1 MLIVGQAHYPL
12 IEIDLGSSTLA
23 ASTANGE
30 YLLSG
35 GDVGAQDGR
44 QIAAMKVAFFNCL
57 AVSKNGGWIAA
68 GSKGGDIVVWDAKT
82 YKQIFVRRED
92 GRINAVD
99 FSPALTEQ
107 LLVAT
112 NFTTT
117 IWDVGTRE
125 PLRMLPHES
134 AVRAA
139 KYSPQGNQFATATR
153 GSVRVWDSSGGQMLA
168 DIKVEVTPLYNGG
181 LLWSKTHLFVVS
193 GNTIK
198 EFEALTG
205 SAILEWPV
213 PDSNEL
219 SCIALPEH
227 GEFIAYSTKST
238 ITFWDTLTHTE
249 LDLIQHPEDIHSI
262 AFSPDDQF
270 LAFGEKSKK
279 MSITSLSVSV
289 TFFWITAYLSNFLL
303 LT

>member
-1 MLIVGQAHYPL
+1 M
-12 IEIDLGSSTLA
+12 
-23 ASTANGE
+23 ANGE

-35 GDVGAQDGR
+35 GDGGAQDGR
-44 QIAAMKVAFFNCL
+44 RIAAMKVAFFNCL
-57 AVSKNGGWIAA
+57 AVSKNSGWIAA
-68 GSKGGDIVVWDAKT
+68 GSKGGDIIVWDAKT
-82 YKQIFVRRED
+82 YKQIFARRED
-92 GRINAVD
+92 GHINAVD
-99 FSPALTEQ
+99 FSPTSTQQ

-153 GSVRVWDSSGGQMLA
+153 GSVRVWHSNNGQTLA
-168 DIKVEVTPLYNGG
+168 HIKVEVTPLYNGG
-181 LLWSKTHLFVVS
+181 LLWFRNHLFVVS
-193 GNTIK
+193 GNAIK
-198 EFEALTG
+198 EFKVPAG
-205 SAILEWPV
+205 SLISEWPV

-227 GEFIAYSTKST
+227 GKFIAYSTNST
-238 ITFWDTLTHTE
+238 ITFWDTSTHTE
-249 LDLIQHPEDIHSI
+249 LDLIQHTEDIHSI

-270 LAFGEKSKK
+270 LAFGGESGKMTIMSPSRITVSIRSGVSKYLF
-279 MSITSLSVSV
+279 SDHLS
-289 TFFWITAYLSNFLL
+289 A
-303 LT
+303 